1 MAPEL
6 LAADE
11 DDDSAHYTNKVDV
24 YAFGTT
30 LAYVV
35 SGSYPKFNLK
45 NAAIGVLPPLTKTIV
60 NWVHKLIVSCLS
72 LDAGNRLHLMKS
84 LKH

>member
-1 MAPEL
+1 MHVHAPNILLSKDGNVRISDSGLAKESIEASQAKGVGTLRFMAPEL
-6 LAADE
+6 LAAVE

-35 SGSYPKFNLK
+35 SGSYL
-45 NAAIGVLPPLTKTIV
+45 
-60 NWVHKLIVSCLS
+60 
-72 LDAGNRLHLMKS
+72 
-84 LKH
+84 